1 MALSPYFRIS
11 DNDPATCRKYRMPI
25 FKAVLIKLQPP
36 DFTTI
41 ILFNIKR
48 QKSFIAKMR
57 IVALSV

>member
-1 MALSPYFRIS
+1 
-11 DNDPATCRKYRMPI
+11 MPI

-36 DFTTI
+36 DFKTI
-41 ILFNIKR
+41 ILFHIKR